1 MRRTCGFYHQP
12 PDMYQAPVGNMFS
25 PVGRDRGG
33 IVDEWGG
40 ASNFVTNEWGNASN
54 FVSNEW
60 GGASNFVSSSSR
72 GRRGRWS
79 DSSDGRS
86 YRLLQ
91 QSYSLLQLS
100 KEKESKKI
108 KKLEKELKLMRKD
121 KEALQRRVD
130 QLEKLQKTVKIE
142 LPSTVAEDDMHRV
155 AKDFEVQFDKTWK
168 ESYEI
173 QIKKEPEQAAI
184 QCNTCDSIF
193 KTVGL
198 LRRHM
203 RCEHSSVITSNQ

>member
-1 MRRTCGFYHQP
+1 MNPFYPMVHPAGYIPRCPDMFMRGGCMQRTCSIYNQP
-12 PDMYQAPVGNMFS
+12 PGMYQAPVGNMFS

-33 IVDEWGG
+33 IV
-40 ASNFVTNEWGNASN
+40 NEWGNASN

-108 KKLEKELKLMRKD
+108 KKLEKELK
-121 KEALQRRVD
+121 
-130 QLEKLQKTVKIE
+130 
-142 LPSTVAEDDMHRV
+142 
-155 AKDFEVQFDKTWK
+155 
-168 ESYEI
+168 
-173 QIKKEPEQAAI
+173 
-184 QCNTCDSIF
+184 
-193 KTVGL
+193 
-198 LRRHM
+198 
-203 RCEHSSVITSNQ
+203 